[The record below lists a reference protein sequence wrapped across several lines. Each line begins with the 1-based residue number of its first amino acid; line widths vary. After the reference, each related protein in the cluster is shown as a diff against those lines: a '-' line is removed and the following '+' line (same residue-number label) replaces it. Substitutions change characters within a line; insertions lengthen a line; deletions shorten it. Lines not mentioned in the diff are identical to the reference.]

1 MLAALAAF
9 DHAPAATAAASDA
22 RPPPRPLHF
31 PYALSVLP
39 DPSQASLPLH
49 SFVKAAQS
57 RPSIWAAIID
67 TAASAFAR
75 SDASASVESLPPAVR
90 FTAELRSSVFRVV
103 RSAGMTFE
111 NVLVAAVFLLV
122 DFLEGK
128 PLLKRSKRLLLQ
140 DTPLDFNMCAIK
152 AFAWHP
158 LKPVVAVLHRQD
170 AVYVYDLRKG
180 FVGKNQG
187 ILLNANMDGASCLQW
202 MPLSGNTLAVG
213 CSTGVCVWKLFL
225 DQPAD
230 ATRFPYAATFQP
242 DAAIMASSTHLVRTT
257 SNAPES
263 SNPPETP
270 APQKHLSQPQYP
282 RQNQQ
287 ISVFG
292 QSFMIHHIR
301 HPQLEN
307 VSSVCY
313 SPDSSLLFVGCT
325 TTPSVFV
332 VDNSIGEVVAVCRKI
347 VGKGTKSLSVSK
359 DGKYLVQIC
368 RSKFL
373 RLWNTATMES
383 VDLETTGPNFRDACF
398 MPDSKTLLI
407 AVDSDGTV
415 TGSTGCV
422 SALQL
427 AGNGGLGWIGGTIKS
442 IALDSKGERLAVTF
456 GNPFIHVQEFACGR
470 DLVFL
475 FDVKLAPHLVLSEI
489 GQLTGPEWDTSTDST
504 QAPPR
509 LPRGSAVTEPAIV
522 AGPRPMAFAF
532 ASNVG
537 GIVKDRQPLLAI
549 AWENGDLEF
558 KVLQ

>member
-1 MLAALAAF
+1 
-9 DHAPAATAAASDA
+9 
-22 RPPPRPLHF
+22 
-31 PYALSVLP
+31 
-39 DPSQASLPLH
+39 
-49 SFVKAAQS
+49 
-57 RPSIWAAIID
+57 
-67 TAASAFAR
+67 
-75 SDASASVESLPPAVR
+75 
-90 FTAELRSSVFRVV
+90 
-103 RSAGMTFE
+103 
-111 NVLVAAVFLLV
+111 
-122 DFLEGK
+122 
-128 PLLKRSKRLLLQ
+128 
-140 DTPLDFNMCAIK
+140 MCAIK

-187 ILLNANMDGASCLQW
+187 ILLNANMDGA
-202 MPLSGNTLAVG
+202 N
-213 CSTGVCVWKLFL
+213 
-225 DQPAD
+225 
-230 ATRFPYAATFQP
+230 
-242 DAAIMASSTHLVRTT
+242 
-257 SNAPES
+257 
-263 SNPPETP
+263 
-270 APQKHLSQPQYP
+270 
-282 RQNQQ
+282 
-287 ISVFG
+287 
-292 QSFMIHHIR
+292 
-301 HPQLEN
+301 
-307 VSSVCY
+307 
-313 SPDSSLLFVGCT
+313 SSLLFVGCT

-427 AGNGGLGWIGGTIKS
+427 AGNGGLAGELNFISRIGGTIKS

-489 GQLTGPEWDTSTDST
+489 GQLTGPEWDTSIDST